1 MRVMRR
7 YNKHQYVHPSK
18 NIIVAWLCF
27 GVLRWDMTTA
37 HYVISWSQVWRHI
50 SWISTFISMYTHDFI
65 RQMQGLKIFKGSIIT
80 SAITTRAGSNT
91 TSSPTFLQNYTL
103 QTNRFPWNA
112 NGLTVKLYYHH
123 IEWIL
128 FILQNLHN
136 IAYEASIRTT
146 QSSREVCCRMQK
158 CKHGS

>member
-1 MRVMRR
+1 MRIMRR

-27 GVLRWDMTTA
+27 GVLRWNMTTA

-112 NGLTVKLYYHH
+112 NGLTV
-123 IEWIL
+123 IL
-128 FILQNLHN
+128 PTHWVDIIYFTKSAWYCLWSLNQNYSKQQRSLL
-136 IAYEASIRTT
+136 
-146 QSSREVCCRMQK
+146 
-158 CKHGS
+158 